1 MKNRAVRICAVFG
14 LLFLL
19 LLLEI
24 SAAGKNRRENLVNTA
39 KSFIGTKYVRGGKSA
54 SGFDCSGFVMYV
66 YGQYNIKLPATSEGQ
81 YLAGKPVLL
90 KDAIAGD
97 IVCFKIHGKKIS
109 HVGIYLGDSK
119 FIHAPVP
126 KKRVK
131 IESINMEYW
140 KKRFF
145 AVVRIEGLDD

>member
-1 MKNRAVRICAVFG
+1 MKRGAVKICVGFG

-19 LLLEI
+19 LP
-24 SAAGKNRRENLVNTA
+24 STVSAGKSRRENLVNTA

-54 SGFDCSGFVMYV
+54 SGFDCSGFVVYV
-66 YGQYNIKLPATSEGQ
+66 YGQYNIKLPATSERQ
-81 YLAGKPVLL
+81 YLAGKPVPLR
-90 KDAIAGD
+90 DALAGD
-97 IVCFKIHGKKIS
+97 IVCFKIHGNKIS

-126 KKRVK
+126 GKSVK
-131 IESINMEYW
+131 IESIDMEYW

-145 AVVRIEGLDD
+145 AAVRIEALDK

>member
-1 MKNRAVRICAVFG
+1 MKKRVVTVCAVFG

-19 LLLEI
+19 LLL
-24 SAAGKNRRENLVNTA
+24 SANAGKSKRENLVSTA
-39 KSFIGTKYVRGGKSA
+39 KSFIGTKYVRGGRTA

-66 YGQYNIKLPATSEGQ
+66 YGRYNIKLPGTSEGQ
-81 YLAGKPVLL
+81 YLAGKAIPL
-90 KDAIAGD
+90 KDALAGD
-97 IVCFKIHGKKIS
+97 IVCFKIHGNKIS
-109 HVGIYLGDSK
+109 HVGIYLGDSQ

-126 KKRVK
+126 KKTVR

-145 AVVRIEGLDD
+145 AVVRIEALDK